1 MKTTAGRGRMLPRLF
16 ISEFV
21 GTLIA
26 ATLAPTASYAMPLY
40 DGLWSVS
47 IVTTK
52 GDCVAASRYRMRIAD
67 GVLTD
72 DGNLAVNISGKVAAS
87 GAVIVTVSRGDTR
100 AAGSGHLHRSVGRG
114 SWSGASCSGLWTAER
129 RSS

>member
-1 MKTTAGRGRMLPRLF
+1 MHRTFARWG
-16 ISEFV
+16 V
-21 GTLIA
+21 GTLIGV
-26 ATLAPTASYAMPLY
+26 TLVTTASYAMPLY

-47 IVTTK
+47 IITTK
-52 GDCVAASRYRMRIAD
+52 GDCVAAYRYRMRIAN
-67 GVLTD
+67 GVLAD
-72 DGNLAVNISGKVAAS
+72 DGDLAINISGKVTAS
-87 GAVIVTVSRGDTR
+87 GAVIVTVSRGDAR

>member
-1 MKTTAGRGRMLPRLF
+1 MKAMNIVHKIPIGWSAGA
-16 ISEFV
+16 
-21 GTLIA
+21 LIA
-26 ATLAPTASYAMPLY
+26 ATLATTPSFAVPRY
-40 DGLWSVS
+40 DGVWTVS

-52 GDCVAASRYRMRIAD
+52 GDCVAAYRYRMRIAD

-72 DGNLAVNISGKVAAS
+72 DGDLAINISGKVAAS

-114 SWSGASCSGLWTAER
+114 S
-129 RSS
+129 